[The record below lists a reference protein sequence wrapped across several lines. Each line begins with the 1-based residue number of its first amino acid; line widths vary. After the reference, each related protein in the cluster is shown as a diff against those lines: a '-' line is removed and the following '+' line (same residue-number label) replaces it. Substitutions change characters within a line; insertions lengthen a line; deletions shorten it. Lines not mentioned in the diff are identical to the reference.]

1 MYNIENKII
10 NYIQKHLIIL
20 GLILLTIISII
31 IRWALMD
38 YKSGD
43 YNAYLINWWNEIKTY
58 SGINSLGHTIGDYN
72 VPYLVCLL
80 ILTHIT
86 NNALYGIKIFSICF
100 DYICSISIALI
111 IYQLSFNKFKSF
123 LGYAITIF
131 APTLILNSSY
141 WGQCDSI
148 YVSFIL
154 LCIWQLTK
162 ENYTC
167 AFILY
172 SIAFSFKLEAI
183 LFLPVLIIL
192 YFTNRKFTI
201 LNFALIPSIF
211 IVSTTPA
218 IIAGR
223 SMLNI
228 LLVLQN
234 QTKEY
239 KSLTLNYPNFYA
251 FLSGDYKYFK
261 IFGIWLTIGILGI
274 ILISLIKN
282 NIVIYNQ
289 SLLKLSIL
297 IILICLFFLPSMHER
312 YGLIIDLLSIA
323 LLLLHPQYYYITI
336 GINFVSLIGYIAYF
350 CGISDYI
357 WKFTSIILFL
367 VMMLTI
373 KICKISNQT

>member
-1 MYNIENKII
+1 VLLY
-10 NYIQKHLIIL
+10 Y
-20 GLILLTIISII
+20 ILL
-31 IRWALMD
+31 L
-38 YKSGD
+38 
-43 YNAYLINWWNEIKTY
+43 
-58 SGINSLGHTIGDYN
+58 
-72 VPYLVCLL
+72 
-80 ILTHIT
+80 
-86 NNALYGIKIFSICF
+86 
-100 DYICSISIALI
+100 
-111 IYQLSFNKFKSF
+111 F
-123 LGYAITIF
+123 L
-131 APTLILNSSY
+131 
-141 WGQCDSI
+141 
-148 YVSFIL
+148 
-154 LCIWQLTK
+154 
-162 ENYTC
+162 
-167 AFILY
+167 
-172 SIAFSFKLEAI
+172 LEAI